1 MYRISKAVSLFIV
14 SLMLFGVLSA
24 LSSCKKPEER
34 QSVKLT
40 LSYDD
45 ENSII
50 TGKAVYKFVN
60 ATNEAVKAVPVQP
73 LGERLQREK
82 PSLTQDLRQRL
93 FKRGLVRRN
102 KN

>member
-14 SLMLFGVLSA
+14 SLLLFGVLSA
-24 LSSCKKPEER
+24 LSSCKKTEER

-60 ATNEAVKAVPVQP
+60 STNEAVKTVPFN
-73 LGERLQREK
+73 LFASAYNEK
-82 PSLTQDLRQRL
+82 NRALRKTYDDGYL
-93 FKRGLVRRN
+93 N
-102 KN
+102 